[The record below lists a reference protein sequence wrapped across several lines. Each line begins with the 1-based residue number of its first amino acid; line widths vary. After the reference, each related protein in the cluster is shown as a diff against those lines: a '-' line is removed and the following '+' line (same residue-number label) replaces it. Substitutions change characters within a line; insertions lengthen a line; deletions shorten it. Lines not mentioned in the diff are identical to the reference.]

1 MSSIVAK
8 THFIVIHEKSLENIG
23 IEPTWNNL
31 PALKSALES
40 VFDDI
45 GAKHYS
51 AICISAEGRYHVHVV
66 LTFDKAKRTTAVA
79 KLLGN
84 AHVEN
89 MRGTKE
95 QAADYI
101 NKRGKFEEKG
111 EKVLSVFGCL
121 DAIQNNSGK
130 RTDLAIFDAAALA
143 DGFNITQYIL
153 DHTTTEREAQSLEK
167 RYYRLLETHA
177 AAWRNV
183 SVTYV
188 EGATGS
194 GKTRV
199 AMERYPN
206 AFKANVSDKTNFP
219 FNGYKGEKVL
229 ILDEL
234 RPGIFSPAELFQILD
249 GYKQT
254 IDIKY
259 GSIPACW
266 TTVIIT
272 TSMPLND
279 WFNSPQ
285 EIQGQDNLRA
295 QFKRRIAAH
304 MIAVNGIWRD
314 YNEYVKEFK
323 SFSASHSETM
333 NPFTN

>member
-8 THFIVIHEKSLENIG
+8 THFIVIHEHSLENMG
-23 IEPTWNNL
+23 IEPTWNDL
-31 PALKSALES
+31 PALEKALEA

-51 AICISAEGRYHVHVV
+51 AVCISAEGRYHLHVV
-66 LTFDKAKRTTAVA
+66 LTFETTKRTTAVA

-84 AHVEN
+84 CHVEK

-111 EKVLSVFGCL
+111 EKVLSVFG
-121 DAIQNNSGK
+121 DIEAIQNNSGK
-130 RTDLAIFDAAALA
+130 RTDLALFDAAALA
-143 DGFNITQYIL
+143 DGFNITRYIL
-153 DHTTTEREAQSLEK
+153 DHTTNEREAQNLEK
-167 RYYRLLETHA
+167 RYYRLLEA
-177 AAWRNV
+177 NAPAWRNV
-183 SVTYV
+183 EVIYV
-188 EGATGS
+188 EGETGS

-199 AMERYPN
+199 AMETYPN
-206 AFKANVSDKTNFP
+206 AFKASVSSKTNFP

-234 RPGIFSPAELFQILD
+234 RPGIFNPAELFQTLD
-249 GYKQT
+249 GYPQN
-254 IDIKY
+254 IDVKF
-259 GSIPACW
+259 GRIPACW
-266 TTVIIT
+266 TKVIIT

-279 WFNSPQ
+279 WFNSP
-285 EIQGQDNLRA
+285 EDIQGQDNLRK

-304 MIAVNGIWRD
+304 KIAVNGTWRD
-314 YNEYVKEFK
+314 YDEYQKAHGFRLPNP
-323 SFSASHSETM
+323 SDA
-333 NPFTN
+333 NPFER